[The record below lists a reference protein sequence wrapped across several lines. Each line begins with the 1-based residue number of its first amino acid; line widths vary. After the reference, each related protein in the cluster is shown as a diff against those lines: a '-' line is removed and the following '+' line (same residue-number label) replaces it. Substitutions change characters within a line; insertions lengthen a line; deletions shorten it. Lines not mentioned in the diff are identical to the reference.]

1 MPFSGGNPM
10 NFKKLPRE
18 KKKQLVLVLIVTVAL
33 LNGLGFGLIRFQY
46 GRLNGY
52 ASKKATAGTR
62 LQQMRDAIKN
72 ADRLE
77 SELSDARKTLET
89 MEADTAS
96 GDLYAWVINTLRT
109 FKAGYKVEMPQF
121 SPIGA
126 VGEVNIIPDFPYK
139 QASLTVAGTA
149 HFHDLGRFIADFEN
163 QYPHIRVLNLTLD
176 ANPASAAEETE
187 TVSFKMEIA
196 TLVKSNPS

>member
-1 MPFSGGNPM
+1 M
-10 NFKKLPRE
+10 NWKKLPKE
-18 KKKQLVLVLIVTVAL
+18 KKNQLVLVVIGTVAIL
-33 LNGLGFGLIRFQY
+33 TGLGFGLIRFQY
-46 GRLNGY
+46 SRLNSM
-52 ASKKATAGTR
+52 AAKTTTAVTR
-62 LQQMRDAIKN
+62 LQQMRDAIRN
-72 ADRLE
+72 TDRLE
-77 SELSDARKTLET
+77 TEVVDAKKTLET

-109 FKAGYKVEMPQF
+109 FKAGYKVDMPQF

-126 VGEVNIIPDFPYK
+126 VSEVNILPDFPYK

-176 ANPASAAEETE
+176 ANPTATVEDTE

-196 TLVKSNPS
+196 TLVRSNAS